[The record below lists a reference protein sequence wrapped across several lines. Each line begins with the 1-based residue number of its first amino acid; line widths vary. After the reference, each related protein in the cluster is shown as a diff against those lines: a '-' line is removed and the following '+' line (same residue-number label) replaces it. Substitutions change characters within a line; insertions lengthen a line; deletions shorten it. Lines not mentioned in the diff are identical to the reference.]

1 MNNRLALC
9 LLLGLMGAA
18 QADDAMMMGGDFST
32 GPKMYVGTSVGSSKQ
47 GDTCN
52 DPFFEGGCNNQ
63 DLAWK
68 AFGGVRFNPMF
79 GAELGY
85 YDLGD
90 SSLNGSTGGA
100 PAKLETSTT
109 GTAITGVGYVPLT
122 SQIEA
127 FGKAGAIAWDQKHS
141 KLSGTTASQSAESGT
156 SALLG
161 GGAQYQLNSNLFLR
175 GEWEH
180 MFNIGSDS
188 AYETDADLYSVG
200 VSYSTL

>member
-9 LLLGLMGAA
+9 LLLGLTSMA
-18 QADDAMMMGGDFST
+18 QAGESMMLGSDFST
-32 GPKMYVGTSVGSSKQ
+32 GPKMYVGSSIGGSQQS
-47 GDTCN
+47 DSCN
-52 DPFFEGGCNNQ
+52 DPFFEGSCDEG

-68 AFGGVRFNPMF
+68 AFGGIRFNPML

-85 YDLGD
+85 YDLGSVNMD
-90 SSLNGSTGGA
+90 GTAGGI
-100 PAKLETSTT
+100 PAKLDSSAT
-109 GTAITGVGYVPLT
+109 GTAIAGVGYVPLT

-127 FGKAGAIAWDQKHS
+127 FGKAGVIAWDQKNN
-141 KLSGTTASQSAESGT
+141 KTSGASSTQSAESGT
-156 SALLG
+156 STLLG

-188 AYETDADLYSVG
+188 AYETDTDLYSLG